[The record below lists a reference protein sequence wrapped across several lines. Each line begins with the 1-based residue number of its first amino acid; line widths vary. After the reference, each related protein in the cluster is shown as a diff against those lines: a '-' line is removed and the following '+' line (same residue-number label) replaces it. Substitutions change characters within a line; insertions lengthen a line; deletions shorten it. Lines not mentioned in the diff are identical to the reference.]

1 MSNDRSQVGWITTDT
16 LGPSAIGSGL
26 FLVFAPVHLWVPE
39 QVSVA
44 IAALTLAVIG
54 GAYIGFGASSGLARQ
69 FWLEF
74 GAAAFYAFVAL
85 VGLLWSPLAL
95 PLGLAAHAAW
105 DLLHRIG
112 AFGAPVPK
120 WYIPYCV
127 VFDLLAAGF
136 LLILYLP

>member
-1 MSNDRSQVGWITTDT
+1 MSNDGSQVSRITTGP
-16 LGPSAIGSGL
+16 LGPSAIGVGL
-26 FLVFAPVHLWVPE
+26 FLALASVHLWVPE

-44 IAALTLAVIG
+44 IAALTLALIG
-54 GAYIGFGASSGLARQ
+54 GAYIGFGASARSAGM
-69 FWLEF
+69 FWMEL
-74 GAAAFYAFVAL
+74 GVAAFYALVAL
-85 VGLLWSPLAL
+85 AGLLWTPLAL

-105 DLLHRIG
+105 DLLHHNG

-120 WYIPYCV
+120 WYIPFCV